1 MIPRIRAY
9 VKGCDG
15 QTKWINFLI
24 EDDNLLEK
32 YKTIWNKTVLLSKK
46 KLMPSLSIIKRFN
59 KPKKDCKCYIFK

>member
-1 MIPRIRAY
+1 MLPRIRVY

-32 YKTIWNKTVLLSKK
+32 YKTIWDKTSAVVKK
-46 KLMPSLSIIKRFN
+46 KLMPSLSIIKLFN
-59 KPKKDCKCYIFK
+59 KPKKDCKCYISK